1 MATRTN
7 HPNTPSSTTTTNDQ
21 VVSIVSKLCPIMALY
36 QVFDGFQGVSSGVL
50 RGMGRQK
57 RVALLN
63 LCGFWVLGL
72 PAGILLT
79 FVGGF
84 GVYSIWWG
92 FNIGACVGRLAGCM
106 IENDCLLDDG
116 SHPNTRMALTKP
128 PQTPP
133 QIHAPR
139 SAGLFVISILY
150 LGALNKIDY
159 DEEARRALENAV
171 TDVKLKKAWEHTVD
185 AEKEEALLRERQD
198 GAERGHQS
206 TLSRQ

>member
-1 MATRTN
+1 MRAFLAI
-7 HPNTPSSTTTTNDQ
+7 DVQ
-21 VVSIVSKLCPIMALY
+21 VIEIVSKLCPIMALY

-72 PAGILLT
+72 PCGIILT

-92 FNIGACVGRLAGCM
+92 FNIG
-106 IENDCLLDDG
+106 
-116 SHPNTRMALTKP
+116 
-128 PQTPP
+128 
-133 QIHAPR
+133 
-139 SAGLFVISILY
+139 LFVISILY

-159 DEEARRALENAV
+159 EAEARRALENAV
-171 TDVKLKKAWEHTVD
+171 TDVNLEQTWEHTVD
-185 AEKEEALLRERQD
+185 AEKEEARLRERQNQ
-198 GAERGHQS
+198 GHS
-206 TLSRQ
+206 IRQ